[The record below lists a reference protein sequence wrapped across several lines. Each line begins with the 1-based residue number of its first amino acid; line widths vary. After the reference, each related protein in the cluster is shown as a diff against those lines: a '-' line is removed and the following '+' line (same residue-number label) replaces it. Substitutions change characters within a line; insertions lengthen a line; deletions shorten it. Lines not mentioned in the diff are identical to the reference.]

1 MEKIK
6 VFIAERSFEQ
16 SKKLVNYLS
25 LQNDIDIIG
34 NSDNGSETLRALS
47 NLEEVDVL
55 VLDLVLPVVDGYQVL
70 KKMVDL

>member
-16 SKKLVNYLS
+16 CKKLVNYLS

-34 NSDNGSETLRALS
+34 NSDNGS
-47 NLEEVDVL
+47 
-55 VLDLVLPVVDGYQVL
+55 
-70 KKMVDL
+70 